1 MAKKKAEKALVTG
14 QVYFNPS
21 RLLLLA
27 LYPMEIF
34 TRSPAMQ
41 TTAKYDE
48 KYLKEN
54 KIQLLQE
61 LGNCS
66 ELSKAVIFHT
76 VREYEVT

>member
-1 MAKKKAEKALVTG
+1 
-14 QVYFNPS
+14 
-21 RLLLLA
+21 
-27 LYPMEIF
+27 
-34 TRSPAMQ
+34 MQ

-61 LGNCS
+61 PGNCS

-76 VREYEVT
+76 VREYEVTWQDTWVPRNTCGWRIDGPVLGRVFAEPHRLVTVET